1 MEDSEGKDDGQLRV
15 RKGRE
20 KDTKKKR
27 KIEEQKWAEAKM
39 SK

>member
-1 MEDSEGKDDGQLRV
+1 MEDSEGRDDGQLRV

-20 KDTKKKR
+20 KETKKKR
-27 KIEEQKWAEAKM
+27 KIEQNWAEANT